1 MNFINHFTIIIC
13 LFISNFLFAQIE
25 GNTSLYMISRN
36 NYRVFNFH
44 EDSITVKTTVDY
56 NINKFIPEYNNFKI
70 YNKQSL
76 SNSTLFEIEENNNH
90 YFIIIQKTNEN
101 KITMSFDK
109 KDDKIDLNKIQPNI
123 TLHTENDIKK
133 YSSLRNYNS
142 ITDTEILELLN
153 YIQNFKNNNQQNSHH
168 ILFSAIKNKLIS
180 LGFNPEFQLNEITN
194 LISESKNKE
203 IIKLRSKL

>member
-44 EDSITVKTTVDY
+44 EDSITIKTTVDY

-76 SNSTLFEIEENNNH
+76 SSSTLFEIEENNNH

-109 KDDKIDLNKIQPNI
+109 KDDKIDLNKIQQNI

-180 LGFNPEFQLNEITN
+180 LGFNPEFQLNEISN